1 MENQQAAQGGSGN
14 TGLRAKYQE
23 QDVLSS
29 LVTMISFNIGQ
40 LAYYTAK
47 LHNIRT
53 IYFVGS
59 YVRNNT
65 LGQQ

>member
-1 MENQQAAQGGSGN
+1 MLA
-14 TGLRAKYQE
+14 
-23 QDVLSS
+23 S

-47 LHNIRT
+47 LHNIKT

-59 YVRNNT
+59 YVRNNI
-65 LGQQ
+65 LG